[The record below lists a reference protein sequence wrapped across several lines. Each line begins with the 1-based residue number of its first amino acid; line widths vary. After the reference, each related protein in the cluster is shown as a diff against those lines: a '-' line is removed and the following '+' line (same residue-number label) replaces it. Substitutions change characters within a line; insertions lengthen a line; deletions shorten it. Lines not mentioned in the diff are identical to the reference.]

1 MLHFLLRMVAVPAT
15 IFQLILRQP
24 VNGSSNPRVIRV
36 AELDQSPNHISC
48 ETRLVPSLAF
58 LDLARAGERAGL
70 CLVKLEKSL
79 AFRTDPMI
87 GRSVH
92 LLREVLEARRLMSIL
107 DDNRSP
113 WETRYLCLSV

>member
-1 MLHFLLRMVAVPAT
+1 MLHFLLRMVAVPT
-15 IFQLILRQP
+15 SIFQLILRQP

-87 GRSVH
+87 GDRKST
-92 LLREVLEARRLMSIL
+92 RLNS
-107 DDNRSP
+107 SH
-113 WETRYLCLSV
+113 V